1 MLTSWARK
9 RCYFFYCRLSIV
21 NYIGFMWMAVSL
33 IVLGSSKS
41 DEDRGL
47 TLFIYLF
54 VYIYPF
60 NWTVKE
66 YVYIYLFFFLAKFRF
81 GGISRTTRRNR
92 KYFLRVFAL
101 RSQFGAITSDLI
113 QRENGLK
120 FFLQYFFQPHLKGK
134 WEDIFANELNL

>member
-1 MLTSWARK
+1 
-9 RCYFFYCRLSIV
+9 
-21 NYIGFMWMAVSL
+21 MAVSL

-47 TLFIYLF
+47 TVFLFIYLF
-54 VYIYPF
+54 IYIHSTELSKNMF
-60 NWTVKE
+60 
-66 YVYIYLFFFLAKFRF
+66 ISIFFFFLAKFRF

-134 WEDIFANELNL
+134 WKIYLPTN